1 VVSDTQWAAFCR
13 AFDLEDLASVEEYR
27 TNPGRVAGRESI
39 IPIIK
44 AKIASM
50 TRAEAASRCEA
61 AVLPFAPINRPE
73 DLFDDPQLAVPGA
86 MTPLTLPNGKQLPLP
101 ALPVEFD
108 GERPGLRLDLP
119 GIGEHSASVAASLGY
134 SPEQIEQMLEE
145 NIISAETAGVL
156 SARG

>member
-1 VVSDTQWAAFCR
+1 
-13 AFDLEDLASVEEYR
+13 
-27 TNPGRVAGRESI
+27 
-39 IPIIK
+39 
-44 AKIASM
+44 
-50 TRAEAASRCEA
+50 
-61 AVLPFAPINRPE
+61 
-73 DLFDDPQLAVPGA
+73 
-86 MTPLTLPNGKQLPLP
+86 MTPPTLPNGKQLPLP

-134 SPEQIEQMLEE
+134 SPEQIDRMLEE